1 MTALE
6 AEVSFSFPSI
16 LLTEGTVFKL
26 RASSNLSISGQGV
39 VICHGGL
46 GSSSDPIGVPSCV
59 TRAGALFTVPLAPAP
74 HQHGAPRGLLVSFI
88 L

>member
-26 RASSNLSISGQGV
+26 RARSNLSISGQGV

-59 TRAGALFTVPLAPAP
+59 IRALFIVPLAPAP